1 MDRMDTLGLRLLI
14 VFCRG
19 VMGLTQPA
27 KSDLRS
33 FLEDPSVACKKEQQ
47 YGLAEF

>member
-1 MDRMDTLGLRLLI
+1 M
-14 VFCRG
+14 G
-19 VMGLTQPA
+19 VTQPA

-47 YGLAEF
+47 YGLAEFWPIEKSLDVLPQD